1 MGARSIALAIRIGGL
16 AALVACVYALVV
28 LGIGRVP
35 TEDEWALIAFSALAA
50 AVCALAY
57 ASWRPRLDAFSD
69 RLLRRDEAS
78 SGDLVTSFGGRA
90 VRGLPAD
97 ELLLQLAESLRATL
111 LLACAEIWTNTGGI
125 LERAAADP
133 PAVGRT
139 LILDGAEEA
148 AAARAGV
155 VGRTWLG
162 LWLPDVLLGLPGGPL
177 RSAAMTHAGE
187 LVGLI
192 VVAREAGQS
201 DLGPADDEVLT
212 HLARQAA
219 LAIHDLRLGSALEA
233 STDELRRQAGEL
245 RESRARIVTAADAER
260 RRIERDLHDGAQ
272 QHLIGLVVNLE
283 VARELAATDPQQ
295 VPPVLDALSGEVHA
309 ALDELR
315 DLAHGIYPP
324 VLVDRGLREAIEA
337 ALVRARVSGG
347 VDGDGT
353 RRYPVDVEATV
364 YFCCLEAIQNAAKHA
379 GPDARVRVRIWEED
393 ATLLFEIADDGSGFE
408 SGDRRGGVGVA
419 NMRDRVGALGGQLHI
434 ESAPSRGTRVV
445 GGVPL

>member
-69 RLLRRDEAS
+69 RLLRRDEAPA
-78 SGDLVTSFGGRA
+78 GDLVTSFSSRA

-162 LWLPDVLLGLPGGPL
+162 LWLPDVL
-177 RSAAMTHAGE
+177 
-187 LVGLI
+187 
-192 VVAREAGQS
+192 
-201 DLGPADDEVLT
+201 
-212 HLARQAA
+212 
-219 LAIHDLRLGSALEA
+219 
-233 STDELRRQAGEL
+233 
-245 RESRARIVTAADAER
+245 
-260 RRIERDLHDGAQ
+260 
-272 QHLIGLVVNLE
+272 
-283 VARELAATDPQQ
+283 
-295 VPPVLDALSGEVHA
+295 
-309 ALDELR
+309 
-315 DLAHGIYPP
+315 
-324 VLVDRGLREAIEA
+324 
-337 ALVRARVSGG
+337 
-347 VDGDGT
+347 
-353 RRYPVDVEATV
+353 
-364 YFCCLEAIQNAAKHA
+364 
-379 GPDARVRVRIWEED
+379 
-393 ATLLFEIADDGSGFE
+393 
-408 SGDRRGGVGVA
+408 
-419 NMRDRVGALGGQLHI
+419 
-434 ESAPSRGTRVV
+434 
-445 GGVPL
+445 